1 MPVTVSA
8 QELTKEQSLAGLC
21 EALGILEK
29 WSASKEQ
36 TCSTLRLSR
45 ITYSRAKRRPP
56 GWSVALDSDQILR
69 SRLVLS
75 IHEALLQVFENPRNV
90 YGFPAMPNNNAFF
103 NGRSPLEI
111 MSQGDMGSLYE
122 TFRHIDALRGSQW

>member
-1 MPVTVSA
+1 MPVTAST
-8 QELTKEQSLAGLC
+8 QGLTKEQCLAGLC

-29 WSASKEQ
+29 WGASKEQ
-36 TCSTLRLSR
+36 TCTILRIPR
-45 ITYSRAKRRPP
+45 ITFNRAKQRGPD
-56 GWSVALDSDQILR
+56 WSVSLDSDQMLR
-69 SRLVLS
+69 SSLVMN
-75 IHEALLQVFENPRNV
+75 IHEALCQVFENPRNV